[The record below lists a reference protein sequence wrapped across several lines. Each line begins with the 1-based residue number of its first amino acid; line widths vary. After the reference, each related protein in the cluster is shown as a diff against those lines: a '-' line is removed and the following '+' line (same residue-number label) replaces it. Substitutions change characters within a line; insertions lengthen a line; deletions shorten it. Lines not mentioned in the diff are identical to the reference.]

1 MTETRKCGGLTGLAA
16 EAQVVRPFLD
26 DRRRTAAQSHAP
38 AAERGVRMR
47 PAPSWFP
54 PAFIAF
60 GLALILPVLVVG
72 LRHGKLR
79 RTALVV
85 GGMSVIWS
93 AFFAFFML
101 AGIPPTW
108 VALLVVAGGWSLIIW
123 TSWPQIVQVF
133 GFRPQRGP

>member
-1 MTETRKCGGLTGLAA
+1 
-16 EAQVVRPFLD
+16 
-26 DRRRTAAQSHAP
+26 
-38 AAERGVRMR
+38 MR

-54 PAFIAF
+54 PAFIALGF
-60 GLALILPVLVVG
+60 ALILPVLVVG
-72 LRHGKLR
+72 IRHGKLR
-79 RTALVV
+79 RTALVA

-108 VALLVVAGGWSLIIW
+108 VAMLVVAGGWSLIIW